1 MIGVPCIHAGYGLR
15 CLLRSITMS
24 LTVPPT
30 ECACHY
36 QTKDL
41 ARSANLLVNK
51 HSGRT
56 GSYGLVLENLL
67 AAKGPA
73 FHPATKK
80 EKDEKGH
87 REGDGVGSGNS
98 LASPTAMHSSS
109 VLHHSTSVSSSAVLN
124 KGDPHHTIST
134 KSPTHASTH
143 VNTAST
149 DNGRRHSGHSRSS
162 SPINL

>member
-1 MIGVPCIHAGYGLR
+1 M
-15 CLLRSITMS
+15 SIST
-24 LTVPPT
+24 
-30 ECACHY
+30 

-41 ARSANLLVNK
+41 ARTANLLVNK

-73 FHPATKK
+73 FHPAVKK
-80 EKDEKGH
+80 ERGDRGH
-87 REGDGVGSGNS
+87 GEGGGVGSGNS

-109 VLHHSTSVSSSAVLN
+109 VFHHSASVSSSAVLN
-124 KGDPHHTIST
+124 KGDHHTGSVKSPT

-143 VNTAST
+143 AHTAST
-149 DNGRRHSGHSRSS
+149 AAGRRHSGHSRSS
-162 SPINL
+162 SPVNL